1 MLNIYAVAAF
11 LSIYYFSLPFYIWKH
26 KKIIVIRIKRI
37 PYFSKI
43 IFVVVVAAAWG
54 LSLIYCPTKSTTYS
68 QIFNNLH

>member
-43 IFVVVVAAAWG
+43 IFVVVVAAA
-54 LSLIYCPTKSTTYS
+54 
-68 QIFNNLH
+68 